1 LLIVEPEQMTKRQL
15 IGFRGC
21 AWKTATCCS
30 NEGFVPYPRVSI
42 FDELQGITERRQMN
56 SPVTKLLLKRSL
68 WASDNALNF
77 WGECW
82 LLSNLLI
89 SESIH
94 PDEERI
100 RTASSKSEAERFRC
114 GAGTK
119 EFR

>member
-1 LLIVEPEQMTKRQL
+1 
-15 IGFRGC
+15 
-21 AWKTATCCS
+21 
-30 NEGFVPYPRVSI
+30 
-42 FDELQGITERRQMN
+42 
-56 SPVTKLLLKRSL
+56 LKRSL

-100 RTASSKSEAERFRC
+100 RTASSNPKRKDFVAARGQKNSGESLRHCHEILP
-114 GAGTK
+114 AGD
-119 EFR
+119 E